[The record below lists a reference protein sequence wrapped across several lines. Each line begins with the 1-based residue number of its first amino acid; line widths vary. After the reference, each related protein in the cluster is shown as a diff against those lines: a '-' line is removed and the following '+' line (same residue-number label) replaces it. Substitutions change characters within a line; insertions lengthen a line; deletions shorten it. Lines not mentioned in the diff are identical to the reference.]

1 MNARDRSPLPRVL
14 LAVLITIVAAMPML
28 AFASPPDPTWTPGIY
43 DDADYDDVVV
53 LVTSATGDLSPVRAA
68 DLLPLF
74 EEIGRVPPRPES
86 ALSALRVTTALPR
99 APPSA

>member
-1 MNARDRSPLPRVL
+1 MNTRDRSHLPRIL
-14 LAVLITIVAAMPML
+14 LAAVIAILAAMPVL

-53 LVTSATGDLSPVRAA
+53 LVTSATGNLSPDRTA
-68 DLLPLF
+68 DLQPLF
-74 EEIGRVPPRPES
+74 QEIGRILSGPEAAQS
-86 ALSALRVTTALPR
+86 VLRVATALPR